1 MIKCLRVCTWVSEVS
16 IVLAPRWNDYTSKY
30 QMLIIAGLAERV
42 FSAAPVASSSPSAIA
57 NHINLIDFK
66 PLKCLHLSAARKT
79 SRAHFTRE
87 AFYFLRRRSITHTSH
102 HQAVTRWLYS
112 FCGWSFTAAAVAV
125 TATNTTAFFSLHEI
139 FCFRFVYYYLQFELV
154 LQWLNTSAAWLSAR
168 PAIFIFCWNVY
179 SLWTHFFRCQFSIIH
194 IDLSAQ
200 CTASP
205 MWSIF
210 SFTLRH
216 IHLGHSILLFKVQQC
231 KDYVVGIRIFAFIH
245 SFIFV
250 HCKRNYSCFSV
261 PRHGYRFSHPPS
273 SHHLRAFT

>member
-1 MIKCLRVCTWVSEVS
+1 MSVRGVYCVSTTMERLHEQIPNVNNCWFGWTRIFCCSCCFFFAFCDCQSHKFDRFQTTKMPPLKRSEKNIARPFHERSILFSTPEIHHAYVSSSGRHALTLFFLRVIFHRCRRRRNRHKHDR
-16 IVLAPRWNDYTSKY
+16 IL
-30 QMLIIAGLAERV
+30 L
-42 FSAAPVASSSPSAIA
+42 
-57 NHINLIDFK
+57 
-66 PLKCLHLSAARKT
+66 AARD
-79 SRAHFTRE
+79 
-87 AFYFLRRRSITHTSH
+87 FL
-102 HQAVTRWLYS
+102 
-112 FCGWSFTAAAVAV
+112 
-125 TATNTTAFFSLHEI
+125 FS
-139 FCFRFVYYYLQFELV
+139 FRFVYYYLQFELV